1 MNSNDVSLN
10 LIAITIF
17 AFVLASL
24 VGPLVNLSPVI
35 PATLAGSLLVLAT
48 VDTLGWQNKGST
60 LLVDAIAQFSPAHRD
75 RILHHEAGHFLVA
88 HTLEIPI
95 TGYSLNAWEAFRQGQ
110 PGNGGV
116 RFDTQNLE
124 QLLSQGNLPATVV
137 DRYCIVWMAGI
148 AAELLTYNQ
157 AEGGMG
163 DRQQIRTLY
172 QLIRQTPEA
181 AQQKER
187 WAILQ
192 AKTLL
197 QNHETAYA
205 ALLEAM
211 GDRKPVAECKAILN
225 AALQTSDSARPS
237 PSA

>member
-24 VGPLVNLSPVI
+24 VGPLVDLSPAI
-35 PATLAGSLLVLAT
+35 PATLAGGLLVLAT
-48 VDTLGWQNKGST
+48 VDTLGWQNRGST
-60 LLVDAIAQFSPAHRD
+60 LLVDAIAQFSPEHRD

-88 HTLEIPI
+88 HTLDIPI

-116 RFDTQNLE
+116 RFNTQNLE
-124 QLLSQGNLPATVV
+124 NSLNQGNLPATVV

-172 QLIRQTPEA
+172 QLIRQSPDA

-197 QNHETAYA
+197 QTNEAAYT
-205 ALLEAM
+205 ALLDAM
-211 GDRKPVAECKAILN
+211 RDRKSVEECQHVLTAVN
-225 AALQTSDSARPS
+225 QASVSESVDAS
-237 PSA
+237 

>member
-1 MNSNDVSLN
+1 VNSNEVSLN

-17 AFVLASL
+17 AFVLTSL
-24 VGPLVNLSPVI
+24 LGPLVNLSPFI
-35 PATLAGSLLVLAT
+35 PATLAGGLLVLAS
-48 VDTLGWQNKGST
+48 VDTLGLQNRGST
-60 LLVDAIAQFSPAHRD
+60 LLVDAIAQFSPEHRD

-88 HTLEIPI
+88 HALDIPI
-95 TGYSLNAWEAFRQGQ
+95 TGYSLTAWEAFRQGQ

-124 QLLSQGNLPATVV
+124 QSLNQGNLPAIVV

-148 AAELLTYNQ
+148 AAELLTYNE

-172 QLIRQTPEA
+172 KLIRQSPEA

-192 AKTLL
+192 AKNLL
-197 QNHETAYA
+197 QTNQEVYEE
-205 ALLEAM
+205 LVEAM
-211 GDRKPVAECKAILN
+211 RDRKTVADCQQLLATVTPVGE
-225 AALQTSDSARPS
+225 TSTDRS
-237 PSA
+237 

>member
-24 VGPLVNLSPVI
+24 VGPLVDLSPAI
-35 PATLAGSLLVLAT
+35 PATLAGGLLVLAT
-48 VDTLGWQNKGST
+48 VDTLGWQNRGST
-60 LLVDAIAQFSPAHRD
+60 LLVDTIAQFSPEHRD

-88 HTLEIPI
+88 HALDIPI

-116 RFDTQNLE
+116 RFNTQNLE
-124 QLLSQGNLPATVV
+124 NSLNQGNLPATVV

-148 AAELLTYNQ
+148 AAELLAYNQ

-172 QLIRQTPEA
+172 QLIRQSPDA

-197 QNHETAYA
+197 QTNEAAYT
-205 ALLEAM
+205 ALLDAM
-211 GDRKPVAECKAILN
+211 RDRKSVEECQHVLTTANQVSESESID
-225 AALQTSDSARPS
+225 AS
-237 PSA
+237 

>member
-1 MNSNDVSLN
+1 MNSNEVSLN

-17 AFVLASL
+17 AFVLTSL
-24 VGPLVNLSPVI
+24 LGPLVNLSPFI
-35 PATLAGSLLVLAT
+35 PATLAGGLLVLAS
-48 VDTLGWQNKGST
+48 VDTLGLQNRGST
-60 LLVDAIAQFSPAHRD
+60 LLVDAIAQFSPEHRD

-88 HTLEIPI
+88 HALDIPI
-95 TGYSLNAWEAFRQGQ
+95 TGYSLTAWEAFRQGQ

-124 QLLSQGNLPATVV
+124 QSLNQGNLPAIVV

-148 AAELLTYNQ
+148 AAELLTYNE

-172 QLIRQTPEA
+172 KLIRQSPEA

-192 AKTLL
+192 AKNLL
-197 QNHETAYA
+197 QTNQEVYEE
-205 ALLEAM
+205 LVEAM
-211 GDRKPVAECKAILN
+211 RDRKTVADCQQLLATVTPVGE
-225 AALQTSDSARPS
+225 TSTDRS
-237 PSA
+237 

>member
-1 MNSNDVSLN
+1 MNSNDISLN

-24 VGPLVNLSPVI
+24 VGPLVDLSPAI
-35 PATLAGSLLVLAT
+35 PATLAGGLLVLAT
-48 VDTLGWQNKGST
+48 VDTLGWQNRGST
-60 LLVDAIAQFSPAHRD
+60 LLVDAIAQFSPEHRD

-88 HTLEIPI
+88 HALDIPI

-116 RFDTQNLE
+116 RFNTQNLE
-124 QLLSQGNLPATVV
+124 NSLNQGNLPATVV

-172 QLIRQTPEA
+172 QLIRQSPDA

-197 QNHETAYA
+197 QTNEAAYT
-205 ALLEAM
+205 ALLDAM
-211 GDRKPVAECKAILN
+211 RDRKSVEECQHVLTTANQANESESID
-225 AALQTSDSARPS
+225 AS
-237 PSA
+237 